1 MRHPPEVPVLK
12 ADSQA
17 TNCSCKN
24 TVINLLGSTLQVSV
38 NRQKGVKLKTEKTEV
53 QSLCKLACSIHPP
66 NNKKQYACLIT
77 TLYI

>member
-24 TVINLLGSTLQVSV
+24 TVINLLESTLQVSV
-38 NRQKGVKLKTEKTEV
+38 NRQKGVKLKTEK
-53 QSLCKLACSIHPP
+53 
-66 NNKKQYACLIT
+66 N
-77 TLYI
+77 